1 MMRIGSKGLMGL
13 ASAGMLSALNRPS
26 YAEGS
31 SKYGQISP
39 ARIEAGRKAVAALD
53 AAKTQEGVTRKTV
66 DLAIKRS
73 KDPSMLTTI
82 GSQNL
87 AYWYNG
93 AKDCSNLTKKCADAR
108 GALESKEHRIGAKEL
123 TKLFIELEDL
133 EDKSESLTK
142 SSQEVASNTRGVAI
156 GTAVVVTTGL
166 VAAGV
171 YSGVFAKMYAGLG
184 ASIAS
189 PAKGAKGD
197 KVKEQAETSLM
208 GAEETASKA
217 AAAAEKADPIQVA
230 EVAKERTETL
240 VQQAE
245 RLRKS
250 LGAKDGESIMDAF
263 RRQHSSSASKN
274 IGAVMGTTVVPA
286 VEAAESSSVYLQED
300 GVGTVYDI
308 L

>member
-1 MMRIGSKGLMGL
+1 MMRLGSKGLMGL

-39 ARIEAGRKAVAALD
+39 ARIEAGRKAISALD
-53 AAKTQEGVTRKTV
+53 TAKAQEGVTRKTV

-142 SSQEVASNTRGVAI
+142 SSQEVASNTRVMAL
-156 GTAVVVTTGL
+156 GTAAVVTTGL

-184 ASIAS
+184 TSAASSAAAGAAQKAEEKAVALPKEESNQTLAEQAVGDMASIAV
-189 PAKGAKGD
+189 D
-197 KVKEQAETSLM
+197 QTAE
-208 GAEETASKA
+208 A
-217 AAAAEKADPIQVA
+217 ANRALRLAAAEKRLAASGVEEGPTLA
-230 EVAKERTETL
+230 E
-240 VQQAE
+240 QAV
-245 RLRKS
+245 
-250 LGAKDGESIMDAF
+250 GDMASI
-263 RRQHSSSASKN
+263 
-274 IGAVMGTTVVPA
+274 AVDQTA
-286 VEAAESSSVYLQED
+286 EAANRALRLAAAEKRLAAAEKR
-300 GVGTVYDI
+300 
-308 L
+308 LLK